1 MENKSCPELPHFH
14 IVYEQVGSFKRPT
27 RTVVAATAED
37 ALALHAIGLKKYGG
51 SSLIW
56 DIGALETALFRPQT
70 GYYKDILEQ
79 AAALLESL
87 AVNHPFIDG
96 NKRVA
101 FAVTDTFLR
110 INGYSI
116 KSDSKAIYKK
126 MITLFESGTFEFNY
140 LEPWLRSITKKA

>member
-1 MENKSCPELPHFH
+1 MSDSTDYITTIE
-14 IVYEQVGSFKRPT
+14 
-27 RTVVAATAED
+27 

-51 SSLIW
+51 SSGIR
-56 DIGALETALFRPQT
+56 DIGALESALFRPQT
-70 GYYKDILEQ
+70 GYYKDIIEE
-79 AAALLESL
+79 ASALLESL

-101 FAVTDTFLR
+101 FAVADTFLR

-116 KSDSKAIYKK
+116 KSDGETIYMK

-140 LEPWLRSITKKA
+140 LEPWIRSVTKKLR

>member
-1 MENKSCPELPHFH
+1 VSD
-14 IVYEQVGSFKRPT
+14 
-27 RTVVAATAED
+27 ATDYITTIE

-51 SSLIW
+51 STGIR
-56 DIGALETALFRPQT
+56 DIGALESALFRPQT
-70 GYYKDILEQ
+70 GYYKDIIEE

-101 FAVTDTFLR
+101 FAVADTFLR

-116 KSDSKAIYKK
+116 RSDSKTIYKNLN
-126 MITLFESGTFEFNY
+126 TLFESDTFEFNY
-140 LEPWLRSITKKA
+140 LEPWLSSITKKV

>member
-1 MENKSCPELPHFH
+1 MSD
-14 IVYEQVGSFKRPT
+14 
-27 RTVVAATAED
+27 ATDYITTIE

-51 SSLIW
+51 STGIR
-56 DIGALETALFRPQT
+56 DIGALESALFRPQT
-70 GYYKDILEQ
+70 GYYKDIIEE

-101 FAVTDTFLR
+101 FAVADTFLR

-116 KSDSKAIYKK
+116 RSDSKTIYKN
-126 MITLFESGTFEFNY
+126 MNTLFESDTFEFNY
-140 LEPWLRSITKKA
+140 